1 MRELRKHNMRAT
13 LYASIGALLSVAA
26 TNAAFAADWPQW
38 GGPGRDFATT
48 GEKVIDKWPDAG
60 PKTLWKRELGAGY
73 SSIVAAGGGLY
84 TMYRTG
90 DDENV
95 IALDAETGKTRW
107 THTYSDPVP
116 SDAET
121 NFGKGPNATPLIVG
135 DRLITLSFGG
145 RVHCLDRSS
154 GKVLW
159 TTHLVKDQGGMFV
172 KFGFACS
179 PLLHRDMVILP
190 VGAKGK
196 AIAAFAVSDGKMRWG
211 SGGFE
216 NSYSSPILIDVGGKK
231 QVTLVGTKEILG
243 FDADTG
249 EELWSHP
256 YKNQWDCHCTTPVDC
271 GDGRVFYPS
280 FEGGILLKLTAGK
293 DETAVKEL
301 WTTRKIGTG
310 QNTVVRAGDYL
321 YGAGGSDRA
330 SFLCCA
336 RISDGEVAWRER
348 VPQSNTILADGK
360 LILLDENGA
369 LRIAPASHE
378 KYAPACEAPI
388 LEGKAWTTPT
398 LVDGRLYLRDQKSIL
413 AADVSGK

>member
-1 MRELRKHNMRAT
+1 MRNA
-13 LYASIGALLSVAA
+13 IVPILLLAA
-26 TNAAFAADWPQW
+26 VVSFANAGDWPQW
-38 GGPGRDFATT
+38 GGPTRDFASPNA
-48 GEKVIDKWPDAG
+48 KIIDKWPDAG
-60 PKTLWKRELGAGY
+60 PKTLWKRDLGAGY
-73 SSIVAAGGGLY
+73 SSIVAANGTLY

-95 IALDAETGKTRW
+95 IALEADTGKTKW
-107 THTYSDPVP
+107 THTYAAPIP

-121 NFGKGPNATPLIVG
+121 GFGKGPNATPLIAGERVV
-135 DRLITLSFGG
+135 TLSFDG
-145 RVHCLDRSS
+145 RVHCLDRNT

-159 TTHLVKDQGGMFV
+159 TTHLVKDQGGRFV
-172 KFGFACS
+172 QFGFASS

-196 AIAAFAVSDGKMRWG
+196 ALAAFTLADDKIRWS

-216 NSYSSPILIDVGGKK
+216 NSYSSPIIVDVGGKK
-231 QVTLVGTKEILG
+231 QITLVSTKDILG

-249 EELWSHP
+249 EELWSHA

-280 FEGGILLKLTAGK
+280 FEGGILLKLAAGK
-293 DETAVKEL
+293 DGTEVKEL

-336 RISDGEVAWRER
+336 RLDNGEVAWRER
-348 VPQSNTILADGK
+348 VPQCNTIVAGGK
-360 LILLDENGA
+360 LILLDENGT
-369 LRIAPASHE
+369 LRIAPAAHE
-378 KYAPACEAPI
+378 KYAPACEASI
-388 LEGKAWTTPT
+388 LEAKAWTTPT
-398 LVDGRLYLRDQKSIL
+398 LVDGRLYLRDQKSIM
-413 AADVSGK
+413 AADVSGN